1 MGIWGEPCMNTRYS
15 DKKNNVDVL
24 LVNPP
29 SPYKYWYKME
39 HLGLEYLT
47 AVLREKSFRVRII
60 DAHLLNLDIKD
71 VAKQI
76 IEVNP
81 IIIGF
86 TSCTSESFFNILEI
100 ISTLKKR
107 SINSY
112 TCLGGYF
119 ATFWFKEILSKYEE
133 IDFIVRSEG
142 EKTFLELVKSLVLK
156 RNWEQISGIAYK
168 KNGKIIVTSPQH
180 LIENLD
186 ELPFPARD
194 NMPEVMEKRFPV
206 AISSSRGCTHFCTF
220 CQIQKFYRLSAGS
233 FYRTRSP
240 KSVVD
245 EIETLYNNWGVKT
258 FFFVDDE
265 FIDVT
270 KSSKLRAIEISKELI
285 KRDLNIK
292 FGFQCRVDAVDEDTI
307 KVLKKA
313 GAYIIFLG
321 IESGVQRILNSF
333 KKGVSVSQIKYA
345 IKILNKHEIIINPG
359 FILCDFDTTWDEL
372 KSNVS
377 FLENNR
383 EAIPLY
389 LHGLSILRGT
399 DLEAS
404 LNKDQR
410 LIKKDFYL
418 GTYISDPRVE
428 LFMRIL
434 SDYERSNIYSKA
446 VLKMHQILFSTG
458 HQKTLGE
465 EIKLRNKVKWAF
477 DRIKTLHLLF
487 LEEMIRYINKG
498 DLKKVPSLFKNLSEK
513 FQQVSKQIEEESNV

>member
-1 MGIWGEPCMNTRYS
+1 MNTQYS
-15 DKKNNVDVL
+15 DKESNVDVL

-29 SPYKYWYKME
+29 FPYKYWYKME

-47 AVLREKSFRVRII
+47 AVLRENNFRVRII

-71 VAKQI
+71 VVKQI
-76 IEVNP
+76 IEANP

-86 TSCTSESFFNILEI
+86 TSCASESFFNILEI
-100 ISTLKKR
+100 TSTLKKR

-133 IDFIVRSEG
+133 IDFIVRCEG
-142 EKTFLELVKSLVLK
+142 EKTFLELVESLVLK
-156 RNWEQISGIAYK
+156 KNWEQIPGIAYK
-168 KNGKIIVTSPQH
+168 KYGKIIVTSPQH

-186 ELPFPARD
+186 ELPSPVRD
-194 NMPEVMEKRFPV
+194 NIPKVVEKRLPV

-245 EIETLYNNWGVKT
+245 EIETLYNKWGVKT

-265 FIDVT
+265 FVDVT
-270 KSSKLRAIEISKELI
+270 KSSKLRAIEIGKELI
-285 KRDLNIK
+285 NRDLKVK
-292 FGFQCRVDAVDEDTI
+292 FGFQCRVDSVDEDTI

-321 IESGVQRILNSF
+321 IESGVQRVLNSF
-333 KKGVSVSQIKYA
+333 KKGVSLSQIKHA
-345 IKILNKHEIIINPG
+345 IKILNKHETIINPG
-359 FILCDFDTTWDEL
+359 FILCDFDTTWEEL
-372 KSNVS
+372 KSNID
-377 FLENNR
+377 FLKNNR
-383 EAIPLY
+383 DAIPLY

-404 LNKDQR
+404 LNKEQR

-446 VLKMHQILFSTG
+446 VLETHQILFSIG
-458 HQKTLGE
+458 HQKALGE
-465 EIKLRNKVKWAF
+465 EIKLRNKVRWAF
-477 DRIKTLHLLF
+477 NHIKTLHLLF
-487 LEEMIRYINKG
+487 LENMIRYIDKG
-498 DLKKVPSLFKNLSEK
+498 NLKEVPLLFKNLSEK
-513 FQQVSKQIEEESNV
+513 FQQISKNMEGI